1 MEKIRFKL
9 ISPKRFL
16 FIFSALSL
24 IISSCSEESMHDFP
38 YVVVSKIEFSEK
50 IISLT
55 IGDTHK
61 LTATISPEDATDK
74 TLTWESSNTNVA
86 TVENGKITAIGGGYA
101 IITAKSGNVNAK
113 CTVTVNPAEVTA
125 ITLSQTSITITKGDT
140 YDLIAT
146 ISPED
151 AKGRTLTW
159 ESSNANVASVKNG
172 KITAVGEGSATIT
185 AKSGKVQAKCTVTVN
200 PAEVTAITLSQSS
213 VTLTQGKTYNL
224 IATISPEDAKG
235 RDLTWESSNTNVA
248 TVENG
253 KITAVGEGSAIIT
266 AKSGNVQAKCEV
278 TVNPIR
284 VASIKLSQTSITIN
298 KGDVYNL
305 TATVSPEDAADKTV
319 TWESSNTNVATVENG
334 KITAVGV
341 GSATITAKSGKVQA
355 KCEVTVNPV
364 EVTAITLNQTLVRL
378 TQGKTYNLIATIAPS
393 NATDKTVTWESSNT
407 NVATVENGKITA
419 VGVGSA
425 TITAKSG
432 NVQAVCTVRVKSL
445 DGKPLPGGSEGTG
458 EIEW

>member
-101 IITAKSGNVNAK
+101 IITAKSGNVQAK

-146 ISPED
+146 ISPEE

-159 ESSNANVASVKNG
+159 ESSNANVATVKNG
-172 KITAVGEGSATIT
+172 KITAAGEGSATIT
-185 AKSGKVQAKCTVTVN
+185 AKSGKVQAKCEVTVN
-200 PAEVTAITLSQSS
+200 PVEVTAITLSQSS
-213 VTLTQGKTYNL
+213 VTLTQGKTYRL
-224 IATISPEDAKG
+224 IATISPEDAADKTV
-235 RDLTWESSNTNVA
+235 TWESSNTNVA

-253 KITAVGEGSAIIT
+253 KITAVGVGSAIIT
-266 AKSGNVQAKCEV
+266 AKRGNVQAKCEV
-278 TVNPIR
+278 TVNPIK

-355 KCEVTVNPV
+355 KCIVTVNPV
-364 EVTAITLNQTLVRL
+364 EVTAITLSQTLVRL

-407 NVATVENGKITA
+407 NVATVENGKIIA